1 MIIWKRFVIY
11 FKFNTNDLGLILEL
25 ETLKYFQQVK
35 ENTSINVLNYIY
47 IYIYIYIGFL
57 MFKFIF
63 ITNFFFKEV

>member
-47 IYIYIYIGFL
+47 IYIYIGFL

-63 ITNFFFKEV
+63 ITNFFLKKFNK

>member
-1 MIIWKRFVIY
+1 M
-11 FKFNTNDLGLILEL
+11 KFNTNDLGLILEL

-47 IYIYIYIGFL
+47 IGFL

-63 ITNFFFKEV
+63 ITIFFKEV

>member
-1 MIIWKRFVIY
+1 MIVWKRFVIY

-47 IYIYIYIGFL
+47 IGFL

-63 ITNFFFKEV
+63 ITNFFKEV